1 MAHYFE
7 VNVVANS
14 TVPIHVDWHMGR
26 GRDHGYLRLKEHDA
40 RSLYEQLGAVLGALD
55 AETHPKNPEKA

>member
-1 MAHYFE
+1 M
-7 VNVVANS
+7 
-14 TVPIHVDWHMGR
+14 TRMVDVRYGSGLVQIWCPESWVG
-26 GRDHGYLRLKEHDA
+26 GIGFNTEEA

>member
-1 MAHYFE
+1 ME
-7 VNVVANS
+7 VNIQVQIEPARIAVA
-14 TVPIHVDWHMGR
+14 TREFGLMR
-26 GRDHGYLRLKEHDA
+26 FELKDA